1 MALEDRGCIC
11 KYCWKCEAMIL
22 NQKRVECTFWVREE
36 LLSQVEEI
44 KYLGILFTS
53 VRQKWSRRLT
63 DRLVQHQQ
71 WYEHCGKE
79 RTERVS
85 ESVYLPVHLHSRL
98 YLQPQ
103 AESTNWKNNI
113 TYTNGENG
121 FPLRSVWPQAC
132 RLGEG
137 LCHSGGTQARAAT
150 LQHRK

>member
-71 WYEHCGKE
+71 
-79 RTERVS
+79 
-85 ESVYLPVHLHSRL
+85 
-98 YLQPQ
+98 
-103 AESTNWKNNI
+103 
-113 TYTNGENG
+113 
-121 FPLRSVWPQAC
+121 
-132 RLGEG
+132 
-137 LCHSGGTQARAAT
+137 
-150 LQHRK
+150 